1 MWFVVVCI
9 IIIIVCICVGISTTK
24 SKPQPPKKIDNRTV
38 EQRERDYQAS
48 WDKWNRER
56 GSKPSQKQEY
66 INEYG
71 ECNADITYRGG
82 RFYVFEQS
90 QVVILSTEVIPFS

>member
-1 MWFVVVCI
+1 MFNLNISIIKWFVVVCI

-38 EQRERDYQAS
+38 EQKERDYQAA

-56 GSKPSQKQEY
+56 GYNLQ
-66 INEYG
+66 I
-71 ECNADITYRGG
+71 
-82 RFYVFEQS
+82 
-90 QVVILSTEVIPFS
+90 